1 VPKYYMT
8 AYEAA
13 LDRANSKLASV
24 VNATAQFRGGDNTS
38 AWDDTGKSLL
48 GRPVTNLTLSQFR
61 SYARARGNDGE
72 YKWNVMPYDL
82 YLDLYWLYV
91 IEYANRNSQAAFNG
105 TLTLDGYRQGGLGDG
120 VTLCDPTSANNWN
133 SKNPFVPCGYTNSL
147 GNTTGVVAINLPT
160 GYNSETGRTQYVPS
174 WRGLENPFGH
184 IYKLAD
190 GIKFNNHTV
199 YRTND
204 QSKYSSS
211 ASQGNYDNKGAKLS
225 SGTSNWVTKLLI
237 GDDGDISPTA
247 GGGSSTSYYA
257 VYHYKSANTTDWYCC
272 QIGGM
277 NSPDNAHHEYYGLGF
292 MSAYNLITYSSRYTG
307 TRLCYCDR

>member
-1 VPKYYMT
+1 
-8 AYEAA
+8 
-13 LDRANSKLASV
+13 
-24 VNATAQFRGGDNTS
+24 
-38 AWDDTGKSLL
+38 
-48 GRPVTNLTLSQFR
+48 
-61 SYARARGNDGE
+61 
-72 YKWNVMPYDL
+72 MPYDL

-91 IEYANRNSQAAFNG
+91 IEYADRDSQTAFNG
-105 TLTLDGYRQGGLGDG
+105 TLTLDGYRQGGLGYG
-120 VTLCDPTSANNWN
+120 VTLCDPTYANNWN

-211 ASQGNYDNKGAKLS
+211 ASQGNYENKGAKLS
-225 SGTSNWVTKLLI
+225 SGTNWVTKLLI